1 VSPVDEAAAW
11 LERTAGIARP
21 APGGGFV
28 REPVPAAAAP
38 GQSADQPAPA
48 ADEEHGGTDEPGAGG
63 GARVGRPRRAA
74 PPPPEDPVLL
84 GPDADDEEVARKI
97 LLDQL
102 TGQARSRAEL
112 ATKLAKRQVPEEVAQ
127 RLLDRFEEVGLID
140 DAAFARLWVESRQPG
155 KGLGRRALAQELRRK
170 GIDDEVAKAALA
182 EVEPEDEEAAA
193 RDLVRRK
200 LRTLRNVDRVTATR
214 RLTGMLA
221 RKGHS
226 GDIVWRVVR
235 EELDARDLEESEDGA
250 DLHGDVW
257 SP

>member
-1 VSPVDEAAAW
+1 MAHSADDRPSGSPLPGPQADGSASPVDEAAAW
-11 LERTAGIARP
+11 LEQTGAGAGKPRRRP
-21 APGGGFV
+21 A
-28 REPVPAAAAP
+28 A
-38 GQSADQPAPA
+38 
-48 ADEEHGGTDEPGAGG
+48 
-63 GARVGRPRRAA
+63 
-74 PPPPEDPVLL
+74 PPPEDPVLL
-84 GPDADDEEVARKI
+84 GPDADAEEVARKI

-112 ATKLAKRQVPEEVAQ
+112 ATKLAKRRVPEDVAE

-170 GIDDEVAKAALA
+170 GIDDEVAKSALA

-193 RDLVRRK
+193 RELVRRK
-200 LRTLRNVDRVTATR
+200 LRSMRNLDRVTATR

-235 EELDARDLEESEDGA
+235 EELDSGGLDEPEDRS